1 MTDRYDAP
9 GPGARLFNGI
19 IRTLAEKGVSIGGT
33 TALRVRGR
41 STGELRGVVV
51 NLLTLDG
58 RDYLVSPRG
67 ETQWARNARAAG
79 EVEMGPQ
86 RRSRRRR
93 VVEVSDAA
101 KPALLQRY
109 LEKWYWQVK
118 GHVGGLTPTS
128 TTEEMRVV
136 APTIPVFEVLG

>member
-9 GPGARLFNGI
+9 GPGARLFNSV

-51 NLLTLDG
+51 NLLTVDG

-79 EVEMGPQ
+79 EIEMGPR

-93 VVEVSDAA
+93 VVEVSDAT

-128 TTEEMRVV
+128 TPEEMRVV